1 MTSTHWHRGPLALF
15 DVESSGLDPHRDRIV
30 TAAIV
35 EVTPGADRPSRSSTW
50 LLDPGIDIPDGAAA
64 IHGITTEHAREW
76 GMNAGVAV
84 HEIAE
89 HLVRLSRDGI
99 PVVGHNIG
107 GYDVTL
113 LWSELVRHGSPLA
126 DDIRLL
132 RPVIDT
138 MTLDRW
144 VDPWRPKEP
153 TKRRPDPARCG
164 SRRLVDVARVWG
176 LKVDEDSAHG
186 AEYDALLSGRI
197 AWAICE
203 ATPGARIA
211 ADDLHDSLIDLAREQ
226 ADSLGAWL
234 VKQGKADDVAREWPW
249 RPPPPGWTPE
259 DMPLARE
266 EIPA

>member
-1 MTSTHWHRGPLALF
+1 MSWHRGPMALF
-15 DVESSGLDPHRDRIV
+15 DCESTGVDPHRDRIV

-50 LLDPGIDIPDGAAA
+50 LLDPGIDIPAPAAA
-64 IHGITTEHAREW
+64 VHGVTTEHAR
-76 GMNAGVAV
+76 
-84 HEIAE
+84 
-89 HLVRLSRDGI
+89 
-99 PVVGHNIG
+99 
-107 GYDVTL
+107 
-113 LWSELVRHGSPLA
+113 
-126 DDIRLL
+126 
-132 RPVIDT
+132 
-138 MTLDRW
+138 
-144 VDPWRPKEP
+144 
-153 TKRRPDPARCG
+153 
-164 SRRLVDVARVWG
+164 
-176 LKVDEDSAHG
+176 
-186 AEYDALLSGRI
+186 DALLSGRI